1 MEKGDDRRHLRIR
14 QQRVQLGLA
23 HFTYRIIERWCT
35 AVVEI
40 GWRRRDVTQTWYAQN
55 CRIWRGQRM
64 EYAVALEQIAANI
77 YALMAGDAAQGFEQT
92 VSVQFVRRERGG
104 VSSEPAIETASW
116 CHQRSLKTCDG
127 VDDVVHVRGAAIGGQ
142 ELVAQ

>member
-23 HFTYRIIERWCT
+23 HFTYRIIERWCA

-40 GWRRRDVTQTWYAQN
+40 WWRRRDVTQTWYAQN
-55 CRIWRGQRM
+55 CGIRRCQRM
-64 EYAVALEQIAANI
+64 EYAVALEQVAADI
-77 YALMAGDAAQGFEQT
+77 YALMAGAAAQGFEQI

-104 VSSEPAIETASW
+104 VSGEPPIETASR
-116 CHQRSLKTCDG
+116 CHQRSLKICDG
-127 VDDVVHVRGAAIGGQ
+127 VDDIVR
-142 ELVAQ
+142 VRV